1 MSFAHRKAAPTHP
14 LPRVRGRAREAAVA
28 ALALLVAATAFADR
42 EPVLKQIDLPH
53 SYYYREM
60 YLPQLTSGPSSVA
73 FSPDGASLVYSMAG
87 SLWRQ
92 EIGSDRAVELTY
104 GPGYDYQPD
113 WSPDGQHIVFA
124 RHDNN
129 AIELWQLDL
138 SSGKTQQLTT
148 TDAVNVEPRYSPDG
162 KRLAYV
168 STTGSGHFNLFVA
181 SIDGGKLGAARA
193 VVAPRESK
201 IARYYYSKHDHTIN
215 PSWTPDGKRLVFVSN
230 REIAYGSG
238 DLCSAAVDGGSEFEC
253 FIHEETSWRAR
264 PEVAP
269 DGRRVLYSSY
279 QGRQWHQLWLT
290 TLAGDAQLP
299 LTFGEFDATQ
309 ARWSPDGRRIAYVSN
324 EDGNVS
330 LWVLE
335 TVGGERTRIVAR
347 DRQYARPMATVH
359 VRLNTATK
367 TSAGRISVV
376 GSDNRYYSSD
386 DRWMHAD
393 DGFDPVRVP
402 AEVRYFHCPGECVL
416 TLPLGE
422 SYVTAWR
429 GQEYTPVR
437 RMIDVRAAGQNVM
450 DLALQ
455 PLKLPDWAPRNVTA
469 DLHVHMNYGGHY
481 RATEERLIEQ
491 ARAEDLDVVY
501 NLVVNKEQRIPDISH
516 AKAGTPM
523 DSRSRGN
530 DEVKIFMDQEYHTSY
545 WGHLGLLNLQ
555 RYLTPDF
562 SAYQHSA
569 LTSPYPHNGAI
580 SDLVHKQGGLVGY
593 VHLFDTV
600 PAPDRES
607 ITNAF
612 PADVA
617 LGKTDYIEV
626 VGFADHKATAE
637 VWYKLLNL
645 GFRIPTGSGTDAM
658 TNYASLRGP
667 VGMNRVY
674 LNTGGSTEPAALQA
688 ALKEGRTFA
697 SNGPQLALEVDGKA
711 PGDTLTLPAG
721 GQTVRY
727 RAALRSPV
735 AIDHFELVQNG
746 RVVARHRLSKARTH
760 ADVSGQLKL
769 SRSGWI
775 VLRAWNDGADPLI
788 LDLYPYGTTSPV
800 YVSVGAAATN
810 SPADAKYFVH
820 WLDRVIAAAEGRTDY
835 NDDRERQATLDYL
848 HAAQAVYVQKA
859 QQQ

>member
-1 MSFAHRKAAPTHP
+1 MSIGIRTAALTIGV
-14 LPRVRGRAREAAVA
+14 LGLAVA
-28 ALALLVAATAFADR
+28 AAAFAQR

-53 SYYYREM
+53 TYYFREM

-73 FSPDGASLVYSMAG
+73 FSPDGESLVYSMAG

-92 EIGSDRAVELTY
+92 KIGTDLAVELTH

-113 WSPDGQHIVFA
+113 WSPDGKHIVFA
-124 RHDNN
+124 RHHNN
-129 AIELWQLDL
+129 AIELWQLDVA
-138 SSGKTQQLTT
+138 SGAAQQLTT
-148 TDAVNVEPRYSPDG
+148 TDAVNIEPRYSPDG
-162 KRLAYV
+162 TRLAYV
-168 STTGSGHFNLFVA
+168 STAGSGHFNLFVA
-181 SIDGGKLGAARA
+181 PLDGAKLGAPHA
-193 VVAPRESK
+193 VVAPHESK

-215 PSWTPDGKRLVFVSN
+215 PAWTPDGKRLVFVSN
-230 REIAYGSG
+230 REIAYGTG
-238 DLCSAAVDGGSEFEC
+238 DACSAAADGAGGMEC
-253 FIHEETSWRAR
+253 FLHEETSWRAR

-299 LTFGEFDATQ
+299 LTFGEFDATA

-335 TVGGERTRIVAR
+335 AVGGERTRIVAR
-347 DRQYARPMATVH
+347 ERQYARPMATL
-359 VRLNTATK
+359 RIQLNA
-367 TSAGRISVV
+367 AGRISVL
-376 GSDNRYYSSD
+376 GSDDRYYGPN

-402 AEVRYFHCPGECVL
+402 SEVRYFHCPGECAV
-416 TLPLGE
+416 TVPVGE
-422 SYVTAWR
+422 TYVTAWR
-429 GQEYTPVR
+429 GMESSPIRQKV
-437 RMIDVRAAGQNVM
+437 DARADTGVVS
-450 DLALQ
+450 LALQ
-455 PLKLPDWAPRNVTA
+455 PLKLPDWAPRSVSA

-481 RATEERLIEQ
+481 RNTEENLIEQ

-501 NLVVNKEQRIPDISH
+501 NLIVNKEQRIPDIARFDPAARRDPS
-516 AKAGTPM
+516 GIT
-523 DSRSRGN
+523 
-530 DEVKIFMDQEYHTSY
+530 IFRNQEYHTSY
-545 WGHLGLLNLQ
+545 WGHLGLLHLQ

-569 LTSPYPHNGAI
+569 LTSPYPNNGVIA
-580 SDLVHKQGGLVGY
+580 DLVHKQGGLVGY
-593 VHLFDTV
+593 VHPFDTV
-600 PAPDRES
+600 PEPETES
-607 ITNAF
+607 LTNAL
-612 PADVA
+612 PVDVA
-617 LGKTDYIEV
+617 LGKVDYIEV

-645 GFRIPTGSGTDAM
+645 GFRVPTGSGTDAM
-658 TNYASLRGP
+658 ANYASLRGP

-674 LNTGGSTEPAALQA
+674 LATGGSVEPE
-688 ALKEGRTFA
+688 ALKSALKDGHTFA
-697 SNGPQLALEVDGKA
+697 TNGPLLALDVDGKA
-711 PGDTLTLPAG
+711 PGDTVTVPAA

-735 AIDHFELVQNG
+735 PVDHFEVVRNG
-746 RVVARHRLSKARTH
+746 VVVARHKLSKARTQ

-769 SRSGWI
+769 STSGWI

-788 LDLYPYGTTSPV
+788 LDLYPYATTSPV
-800 YVSVGAAATN
+800 YVSVGGTPTT

-820 WLDRVIAAAEGRTDY
+820 WLDRTIAAAEGRTDY

>member
-1 MSFAHRKAAPTHP
+1 VSVAKAVVAAFA
-14 LPRVRGRAREAAVA
+14 LAVA
-28 ALALLVAATAFADR
+28 AAAFAER

-53 SYYYREM
+53 SYYFREM

-92 EIGSDRAVELTY
+92 EIGSDRAVELTH

-113 WSPDGQHIVFA
+113 WSPDGRYIAFA
-124 RHDNN
+124 RHRNN

-138 SSGKTQQLTT
+138 SSGTAQQLTT
-148 TDAVNVEPRYSPDG
+148 TAAVNVEPRYSPDG

-168 STTGSGHFNLFVA
+168 STAGSGHFNLFVA
-181 SIDGGKLGAARA
+181 PMDAGKLGAPRA
-193 VVAPRESK
+193 VVAPHESK

-215 PSWTPDGKRLVFVSN
+215 PSWTPDGKRLVFVAN

-238 DLCSAAVDGGSEFEC
+238 DLCSAAVDGGDEFEC
-253 FIHEETSWRAR
+253 FVHEETSWRAR

-269 DGRRVLYSSY
+269 DARRVLYSSY

-309 ARWSPDGRRIAYVSN
+309 ARWSPDGRRIAYISN
-324 EDGNVS
+324 EDGNVA

-335 TVGGERTRIVAR
+335 VVGGERTRIVAR
-347 DRQYARPMATVH
+347 NRQYSRQMTTLRVQLRRGEETVP
-359 VRLNTATK
+359 
-367 TSAGRISVV
+367 GRISVV
-376 GSDNRYYSSD
+376 GSDARYYAPD
-386 DRWMHAD
+386 DRWVHAD

-402 AEVRYFHCPGECVL
+402 AELRYFHCPGECTL
-416 TLPLGE
+416 TLPVGE
-422 SYVTAWR
+422 AYVTAWR
-429 GQEYTPVR
+429 GQEHMPIR
-437 RMIDVRAAGQNVM
+437 RKIEARADAANLAV
-450 DLALQ
+450 LALQ
-455 PLKLPDWAPRNVTA
+455 PLQLPDWAPRNVTA

-481 RATEERLIEQ
+481 RNTEERLIEQ
-491 ARAEDLDVVY
+491 ARAEDLDAIY
-501 NLVVNKEQRIPDISH
+501 NLIVNKEQRIPDIAH
-516 AKAGTPM
+516 AVVPANAGM
-523 DSRSRGN
+523 DSRLRGN
-530 DEVKIFMDQEYHTSY
+530 DSVRIFMDQEYHTSY
-545 WGHLGLLNLQ
+545 WGHLGLLHLD

-562 SAYQHSA
+562 SAYQQSA

-580 SDLVHKQGGLVGY
+580 ADLVHKQGGLVGY
-593 VHLFDTV
+593 VHPFDTV
-600 PAPDRES
+600 PVPERES
-607 ITNAF
+607 ITNAM
-612 PADVA
+612 PVDVA
-617 LGKTDYIEV
+617 LGKADYIEV

-645 GFRIPTGSGTDAM
+645 GFQVPTGSGTDAM
-658 TNYASLRGP
+658 ANYASLRGP

-674 LNTGGSTEPAALQA
+674 LDTGGSTEPAALHA
-688 ALKEGRTFA
+688 ALKGGRTFA
-697 SNGPQLALEVDGKA
+697 SNGPLLALEVEGKA
-711 PGDTLTLPAG
+711 VGDTLMLPAG

-735 AIDHFELVQNG
+735 AIDHFEVVQNG
-746 RVVARHRLSKARTH
+746 RVVAQHRLAKARTH
-760 ADVSGQLKL
+760 ADVSGKL
-769 SRSGWI
+769 ELNESGWV

-788 LDLYPYGTTSPV
+788 LDLYPYATTSPV
-800 YVSVGAAATN
+800 YVSVGGAPTN

>member
-1 MSFAHRKAAPTHP
+1 MSLAIRTAAVSIGV
-14 LPRVRGRAREAAVA
+14 LGLAVA
-28 ALALLVAATAFADR
+28 AAAFAQR

-53 SYYYREM
+53 TYYFREM
-60 YLPQLTSGPSSVA
+60 YLPQLTSGPSSMA
-73 FSPDGASLVYSMAG
+73 WSPDGESLVYSMSG

-92 EIGSDRAVELTY
+92 KIGTDLAVELTH

-113 WSPDGQHIVFA
+113 WSPDGKHIVFA
-124 RHDNN
+124 RHHNN
-129 AIELWQLDL
+129 AIELWQLDVT
-138 SSGKTQQLTT
+138 SGAAQQLTT

-162 KRLAYV
+162 TRLAYV
-168 STTGSGHFNLFVA
+168 STAGSGHFNLFVA
-181 SIDGGKLGAARA
+181 PLDGVRLGTPRA
-193 VVAPRESK
+193 VVAPHESK
-201 IARYYYSKHDHTIN
+201 IARYYYSRHDHTIN

-230 REIAYGSG
+230 REIAYGTG
-238 DLCSAAVDGGSEFEC
+238 DACSAASDGTGQMEC
-253 FIHEETSWRAR
+253 FLHEETSWRAR

-290 TLAGDAQLP
+290 TLTGDAQLP
-299 LTFGEFDATQ
+299 LTFGDFDATA

-335 TVGGERTRIVAR
+335 AVGGERTQIVAR
-347 DRQYARPMATVH
+347 ERQYARSMAT
-359 VRLNTATK
+359 LKIQLTA
-367 TSAGRISVV
+367 AGRISVV
-376 GSDNRYYSSD
+376 GSDERYYGPN

-402 AEVRYFHCPGECVL
+402 SEVHYFHCPGECAV
-416 TLPLGE
+416 TLPVGE
-422 SYVTAWR
+422 TYVTAWR
-429 GQEYTPVR
+429 GMESSPIRQKVEA
-437 RMIDVRAAGQNVM
+437 RADTGVVS
-450 DLALQ
+450 LALQ
-455 PLKLPDWAPRNVTA
+455 PLKLPDWAPRSVSA

-481 RATEERLIEQ
+481 RNTEDNLIEQ
-491 ARAEDLDVVY
+491 ARSEDLDVVY
-501 NLVVNKEQRIPDISH
+501 NLIVNKEQRIPDIARFDPAARRDPS
-516 AKAGTPM
+516 GI
-523 DSRSRGN
+523 
-530 DEVKIFMDQEYHTSY
+530 VIFRNQEYHTSF
-545 WGHLGLLNLQ
+545 WGHLGLLHIE

-569 LTSPYPHNGAI
+569 LTSPYPHNGVIA
-580 SDLVHKQGGLVGY
+580 DLVHKQGGLVGY
-593 VHLFDTV
+593 VHPFDTV
-600 PAPDRES
+600 PVPETES
-607 ITNAF
+607 LTNAM
-612 PADVA
+612 PVDVA
-617 LGKTDYIEV
+617 LGKADYIEV

-645 GFRIPTGSGTDAM
+645 GFRVPTGSGTDAM
-658 TNYASLRGP
+658 ANYASLRGP

-674 LNTGGSTEPAALQA
+674 LATGGSVAPEALES

-697 SNGPQLALEVDGKA
+697 TNGPQLALEVDGKA
-711 PGDTLTLPAG
+711 PGDTLTVPAG

-735 AIDHFELVQNG
+735 AVDHFEVVQNG
-746 RVVARHRLSKARTH
+746 VVVARHRLGKGRTQ

-769 SRSGWI
+769 RESGWI

-788 LDLYPYGTTSPV
+788 FDIYPYATTSPV
-800 YVSVGAAATN
+800 YVSVGGAPTN

-820 WLDRVIAAAEGRTDY
+820 WLDRAIAAAEGRTDY

-848 HAAQAVYVQKA
+848 RAAQAVYVQKA
-859 QQQ
+859 QHQ